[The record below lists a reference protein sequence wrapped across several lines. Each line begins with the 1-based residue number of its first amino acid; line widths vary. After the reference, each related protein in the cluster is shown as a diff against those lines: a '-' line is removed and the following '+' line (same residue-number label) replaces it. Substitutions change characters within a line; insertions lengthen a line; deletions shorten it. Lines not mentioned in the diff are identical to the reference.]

1 MEPNFNLGSDTSDP
15 DCVLREE
22 PPGHPRSTD
31 SHEMLGGKRQ
41 GKRCSGA
48 NRGAEGRPQIRKR
61 REEFENRE
69 RQKKKLEKKKKKK
82 RMESEE
88 EGREEFK
95 GEQQERANQEK
106 TEAEPR
112 VKAKEG
118 AGGAVQG
125 ESHHLEPNFRS

>member
-1 MEPNFNLGSDTSDP
+1 
-15 DCVLREE
+15 
-22 PPGHPRSTD
+22 
-31 SHEMLGGKRQ
+31 
-41 GKRCSGA
+41 
-48 NRGAEGRPQIRKR
+48 
-61 REEFENRE
+61 
-69 RQKKKLEKKKKKK
+69 
-82 RMESEE
+82 MESEE

-118 AGGAVQG
+118 AGAAVQG